1 MSLRDL
7 NLISIE
13 RGISKTSKKHLKRD
27 DFFVTSLRPI
37 KEIPKKMSFVR
48 RLCDVSCICQKR
60 CLFRDISETSQKHL
74 SQVFMI
80 LQKYPTIMVLCD
92 FHRVTETFDKIRVEP
107 LEILNKWNVFWD
119 EEQCI
124 TINQDCYVYQWS
136 DICLGVLRSQR
147 LSKLDS
153 KWLFTTIYLLLLVFF
168 FSTEKT
174 LCKPLSLPEIIVT
187 RNRYSVSTGR
197 TGRSTH
203 LCWEWSYTRTHSSS
217 PGIKI

>member
-80 LQKYPTIMVLCD
+80 LQKYPTIMVLRD
-92 FHRVTETFDKIRVEP
+92 SHRVTETFDKIRVGP
-107 LEILNKWNVFWD
+107 LEMLNK
-119 EEQCI
+119 
-124 TINQDCYVYQWS
+124 
-136 DICLGVLRSQR
+136 
-147 LSKLDS
+147 
-153 KWLFTTIYLLLLVFF
+153 
-168 FSTEKT
+168 
-174 LCKPLSLPEIIVT
+174 
-187 RNRYSVSTGR
+187 
-197 TGRSTH
+197 
-203 LCWEWSYTRTHSSS
+203 
-217 PGIKI
+217 